1 MEKGIPSVS
10 QTICRLQH
18 FCRWLDTIGTPFPS
32 NWNGPWPVICLL
44 EVPPKKKTRESW
56 DLEQN
61 SFETQVEAPTSPNTA
76 PATKSYKPRSPSIAP
91 ATYFL
96 LVLFFTFVYLSLS
109 LLYFSLLYSFSVSV
123 SFLLLLFLYCL
134 FLLSL
139 CLVSF
144 YLPYFFFFFSFFF
157 SFFFLLFCVSSFLY
171 VFYFLCS
178 LL

>member
-1 MEKGIPSVS
+1 MEKGISSVS

-44 EVPPKKKTRESW
+44 EVPQKKNTGKLRPWTKLIWNPSGSSNIPKHCACHEK
-56 DLEQN
+56 LQ
-61 SFETQVEAPTSPNTA
+61 
-76 PATKSYKPRSPSIAP
+76 TKITKYCPCH
-91 ATYFL
+91 
-96 LVLFFTFVYLSLS
+96 LFFTCSF
-109 LLYFSLLYSFSVSV
+109 LYFCL
-123 SFLLLLFLYCL
+123 SFLVFTLLLFTLLFFCFRFFSLLFLYCL